1 MRPGEY
7 KLMLDMASKLGT
19 ERINSVLSDK
29 GILNPSENMRKLV
42 DKIREDAVTSAREAI
57 GRARRV
63 QSEKLLSQPTASK

>member
-29 GILNPSENMRKLV
+29 GIFNPSENMRKLV